1 MKRVRLPTMLL
12 AAALPIVLFAAA
24 MTVLFDRQQTRSWE
38 AVMHQATAA
47 ARATVDERVTT
58 IRIALE
64 TLAISGR
71 SADGRRADFPV
82 QADRV
87 LAMRPDWMA
96 LRLSARDGGIEADVR
111 REGFVF
117 PEAAWSDMADLEI
130 AAVFRYGETRVSG
143 ILADPERIGEPVF
156 AVSVP
161 LFGGDGVERV
171 VTAYVRAWTI
181 NQALRDQGVTPG
193 WRIAVLDED
202 GNLIARTLS
211 EDPRDPGIGGPP
223 DPTLRDGLRSG
234 LRMFH
239 ATNRLNENL
248 YVASAIS
255 GLTGWTVAL
264 GMPAALIDLP
274 AERTLAAVVGGGIL
288 AIALALG
295 IGWLLARSLMKRSA
309 AERRLLQLEL
319 SQASNERTAAIL
331 ESTSDGVFEVNP
343 GWRIIF
349 INSRARALLTG
360 GVDVAGRLL
369 WDVLPDADTT
379 AFWHEYHRVAT
390 ERVPAEFEEFYP
402 ALGAWFYVR
411 AFPLPDGGIAVY
423 FQDVTEA
430 RRARD
435 ALADSER
442 RYRFLAESIPQI
454 VWTASPDG
462 TVDYVNGRLR
472 AYLGSLEDSFTDSW
486 KWAETLHPDDVES
499 TRRAW
504 MRAIADLVVYEHEH
518 RFRRHDG
525 MYRWHLA
532 RALPMLDE
540 TGQVVKWFGTST
552 DIHDQKLQQEA
563 LQAAR
568 DEAERARGVAEQAD
582 LAKSRFLAA
591 ASHDLRQPMQ
601 SLFLFADSLKAHI
614 SDPEGVDKLL
624 HLRRGLDAL
633 KVLLDGLLDISRLDA
648 DAVEPTIEDVPLD
661 PLLDQVGSAYAKVA
675 AAKGLSFETHACGG
689 TVRTDRTLL
698 SRILNNLLENA
709 VHYTETGRIRID
721 CRRTGGTV
729 RIEVQDTGMGIP
741 PDHMEDIWK
750 EFHQVGNPERDR
762 NQGLGLG
769 LAIVD
774 RLARLLGHR
783 VDVRSALGRG
793 SVFSIE
799 LPAGAPVEIPAA
811 APAAPAGPAAAP
823 PPVSA
828 LPTAPA
834 GGRRFAVLVDD
845 DAIVLLGLQSILRD
859 WGYDV
864 LAAGSTEQALERLGT
879 AGRKPDIVVADY
891 RLRGGRVGTEA
902 ILRIRGLFGSD
913 IPGVILTGETG
924 PECVQ
929 DAAAYGFSVAHKPIT
944 SHQLSLA
951 VEKLLSDAAD

>member
-12 AAALPIVLFAAA
+12 AAALPIVLFAAT

-38 AVMHQATAA
+38 AVMHQATTA

-64 TLAISGR
+64 TLATSGW
-71 SADGRRADFPV
+71 SADRRRADFPA
-82 QADRV
+82 QAERV

-96 LRLSARDGGIEADVR
+96 LRLTAPDGGIEADVR
-111 REGFVF
+111 RDGLKI
-117 PEAAWSDMADLEI
+117 PRAAGPDEADTGI
-130 AAVFRYGETRVSG
+130 AAVFRFGEPQVSG
-143 ILADPERIGEPVF
+143 ILTDPARIVEPVF

-161 LFGGDGVERV
+161 QFGGNGVERV
-171 VTAYVRAWTI
+171 ITAYVRAWTI

-202 GNLIARTLS
+202 ANLIARTLS

-223 DPTLRDGLRSG
+223 DATLLDGLRSG
-234 LRMFH
+234 LPMFH
-239 ATNRLNENL
+239 ATNILNENL
-248 YVASAIS
+248 YTSSAIS
-255 GLTGWTVAL
+255 GLTGWTIAL
-264 GMPAALIDLP
+264 GMPATLVDLP
-274 AERTLAAVVGGGIL
+274 AKRTLSAVVGGGIL
-288 AIALALG
+288 AVALALG
-295 IGWLLARSLMKRSA
+295 IGWMLARSLMKRSA

-319 SQASNERTAAIL
+319 AQASNERTAAIL
-331 ESTSDGVFEVNP
+331 ESTTDGVFEVNP

-360 GVDVAGRLL
+360 GVDVTDRLL

-423 FQDVTEA
+423 FQDVTEG

-454 VWTASPDG
+454 VWTATPDG
-462 TVDYVNGRLR
+462 GVDYVNGRLKT
-472 AYLGSLEDSFTDSW
+472 YLGAREESFADGWRWLEN
-486 KWAETLHPDDVES
+486 LHPDDVES
-499 TRRAW
+499 TRQSWKHAQT
-504 MRAIADLVVYEHEH
+504 DLVVYEHEH

-552 DIHDQKLQQEA
+552 DIHDQKVQQEA

-601 SLFLFADSLKAHI
+601 SLFLFADSLQAHI
-614 SDPEGVDKLL
+614 ADAEGADKLL

-648 DAVEPTIEDVPLD
+648 DVVEPTVEDVPLD

-675 AAKGLSFETHACGG
+675 AAKGLSFEIRACGG

-709 VHYTETGRIRID
+709 VHYTEAGRIRID
-721 CRRTGGTV
+721 CRRTGDTV
-729 RIEVQDTGMGIP
+729 RIEVQDTGIGIP
-741 PDHMEDIWK
+741 PDHMEDIWT

-799 LPAGAPVEIPAA
+799 LPAGAAVETPAA
-811 APAAPAGPAAAP
+811 APAAPVAPAPAPASAIP
-823 PPVSA
+823 PPW
-828 LPTAPA
+828 
-834 GGRRFAVLVDD
+834 GGGAMRCWWTTTRSSSWASR
-845 DAIVLLGLQSILRD
+845 AS
-859 WGYDV
+859 
-864 LAAGSTEQALERLGT
+864 
-879 AGRKPDIVVADY
+879 
-891 RLRGGRVGTEA
+891 
-902 ILRIRGLFGSD
+902 
-913 IPGVILTGETG
+913 
-924 PECVQ
+924 
-929 DAAAYGFSVAHKPIT
+929 
-944 SHQLSLA
+944 
-951 VEKLLSDAAD
+951 